1 MRAEEKRYKKQI
13 RPSTILIR
21 VKMQFKGYK
30 EMIINRNEENLERI
44 RWVPLPHDMPAS
56 FASFN
61 ETCLN
66 VSSGKSQHEMKFYR
80 IKALILHN
88 SLPQNIKLQSP
99 LITLNLLVRV

>member
-44 RWVPLPHDMPAS
+44 R
-56 FASFN
+56 
-61 ETCLN
+61 
-66 VSSGKSQHEMKFYR
+66 
-80 IKALILHN
+80 
-88 SLPQNIKLQSP
+88 
-99 LITLNLLVRV
+99 